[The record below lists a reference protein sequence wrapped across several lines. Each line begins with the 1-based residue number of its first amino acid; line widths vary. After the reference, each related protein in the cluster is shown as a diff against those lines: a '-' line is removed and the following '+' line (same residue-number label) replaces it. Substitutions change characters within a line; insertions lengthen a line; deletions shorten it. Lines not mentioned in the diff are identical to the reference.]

1 MVERAR
7 PVGGGFPS
15 AEEAQTGRAIRRS
28 DEDQPRADRCNPQA
42 TAAVYGV
49 VSPDQPS
56 FTALEP
62 EDAELVRRTTR
73 GELSAFEQL
82 VDRHR
87 PVVIRVA
94 ARIVGSDDAEDV
106 SQDAFLRA
114 FHRLE
119 HFRGDAPFRA
129 WLLRITHNAALD
141 HLDRRRAEPVDPAT
155 FDSSEHTTARPPAEL
170 LELRERI
177 ERLERKLHGLSYQ
190 HRAVLVLRDAEGL
203 SYEEIAE
210 ITDTPLGSVKGRLH
224 RARREFVDMLRA
236 NSYDWE
242 LPE

>member
-1 MVERAR
+1 L
-7 PVGGGFPS
+7 P
-15 AEEAQTGRAIRRS
+15 
-28 DEDQPRADRCNPQA
+28 
-42 TAAVYGV
+42 V
-49 VSPDQPS
+49 VSPDLP
-56 FTALEP
+56 
-62 EDAELVRRTTR
+62 DADLVRRTGE

-87 PVVIRVA
+87 PLVVRVA
-94 ARIVGSDDAEDV
+94 SRIVGADDAEDV

-141 HLDRRRAEPVDPAT
+141 HLARRRADPVDPESL
-155 FDSSEHTTARPPAEL
+155 DREGNGGARPPAEQ

-177 ERLERKLHGLSYQ
+177 ERLERKLRGLAPS

-203 SYEEIAE
+203 SYEEIAA

-224 RARREFVDMLRA
+224 RARQEFIEMLRS
-236 NSYDWE
+236 NTYDWE
-242 LPE
+242 LPR

>member
-1 MVERAR
+1 
-7 PVGGGFPS
+7 
-15 AEEAQTGRAIRRS
+15 
-28 DEDQPRADRCNPQA
+28 
-42 TAAVYGV
+42 
-49 VSPDQPS
+49 VSPDPASTPAQ
-56 FTALEP
+56 ERD
-62 EDAELVRRTTR
+62 DAELVQRTTR
-73 GELSAFEQL
+73 GQLDAFERL

-87 PVVIRVA
+87 PVVVRVA

-119 HFRGDAPFRA
+119 HFRGDAPFRS

-141 HLDRRRAEPVDPAT
+141 HLARRRAEPVDPEML
-155 FDSSEHTTARPPAEL
+155 DSSEQSPSRPPAER
-170 LELRERI
+170 LEVRERI
-177 ERLERKLHGLSYQ
+177 ERLERKLHGLSHQ
-190 HRAVLVLRDAEGL
+190 HRVVLVLRDAEGL

-224 RARREFVDMLRA
+224 RARREFVEMLRA